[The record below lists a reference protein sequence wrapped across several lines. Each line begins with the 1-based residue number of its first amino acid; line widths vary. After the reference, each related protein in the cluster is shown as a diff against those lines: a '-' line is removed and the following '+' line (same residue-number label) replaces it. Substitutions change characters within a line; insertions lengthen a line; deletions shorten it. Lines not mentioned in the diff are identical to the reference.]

1 MDSIIAEKVMLR
13 LLEQGITCLPV
24 HDSFIVPSHHWKEL
38 QASMDAA
45 FAEVM
50 FGQVA
55 KRKKPTKFSSDF
67 RMPFLP
73 NGELDR
79 QALFEMHDSA
89 IHNKYVQSRRA
100 TMEPS
105 RTRMP
110 SNTPTPT
117 HMPI

>member
-1 MDSIIAEKVMLR
+1 
-13 LLEQGITCLPV
+13 
-24 HDSFIVPSHHWKEL
+24 
-38 QASMDAA
+38 MDAA

-50 FGQVA
+50 TGQVA

-105 RTRMP
+105 RTRKP

-117 HMPI
+117 PTPTPHAYIVKKLRYKKSIFTH